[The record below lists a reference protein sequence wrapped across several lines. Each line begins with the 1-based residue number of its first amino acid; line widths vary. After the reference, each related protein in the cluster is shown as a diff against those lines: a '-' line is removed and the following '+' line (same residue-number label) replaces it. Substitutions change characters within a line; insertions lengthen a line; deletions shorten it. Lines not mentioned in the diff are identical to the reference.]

1 MADVDRWRVAVGSD
15 EAGFE
20 HKELLKRDL
29 ERDLR
34 VASVLDVG
42 VGSGERAS
50 YSSIALLVAQKV
62 AAAEIDRGILICGT
76 GIGMAIAANKV
87 RGVRA
92 TVIHDS
98 YSCER
103 SVLSNNCQIIAF
115 GQRVTGSEL
124 TRRLVREWLGY
135 RFDTRTP
142 SQRKLAVIDEYE
154 EAFEECE

>member
-1 MADVDRWRVAVGSD
+1 MAEMNRWRVAVGSD

-20 HKELLKRDL
+20 HKEMIKRDL
-29 ERDLR
+29 ENDDR
-34 VASVLDVG
+34 VASIVDVG
-42 VGSGERAS
+42 VKAGERAT
-50 YSSIALLVAQKV
+50 YSSIGLIVAQKV
-62 AAAEIDRGILICGT
+62 ANGDIDRGILICGT

-115 GQRVTGSEL
+115 GQRVIGPEL
-124 TRRLVREWLGY
+124 TRRLAREWLGY
-135 RFDTRTP
+135 VFDQRTP
-142 SQRKLAVIDEYE
+142 SQGKLAVIDEYE
-154 EAFEECE
+154 ETFEECE